1 MKLISVKF
9 WIAHKSIKWE
19 WKCLK
24 SGKWSGNIIR
34 STVHKR
40 NRPES
45 SWHLTFRLRFSER
58 CKFVFVQCAPE
69 DTGDGNTSSAKPLQ
83 QLSSMIVNEHKQTE
97 KLTDFCRAICF
108 PLLSSSCWCRVFLE
122 ASYLQLGIRERTIS
136 CFEFWIR
143 NGWFHIRAV
152 QIKVHRTRLPF
163 PSPVCYGPHPTS
175 HVGVSFI
182 PCLFFYSRHF
192 VPRTESFAFRNR
204 RPSGA
209 DHLSG

>member
-9 WIAHKSIKWE
+9 WIAHKSIKCE

-45 SWHLTFRLRFSER
+45 SWNLTFRLRFSER

-83 QLSSMIVNEHKQTE
+83 QLSSNRKTH
-97 KLTDFCRAICF
+97 R
-108 PLLSSSCWCRVFLE
+108 LLQSDLFSTPIFFLLMPFFSKRVIYSSVF
-122 ASYLQLGIRERTIS
+122 AFS

-152 QIKVHRTRLPF
+152 QIKVHITRLPF

-175 HVGVSFI
+175 HVVVS
-182 PCLFFYSRHF
+182 CLIFYSRHF
-192 VPRTESFAFRNR
+192 VPCTESFAFRNR